1 MTSSATTAP
10 GVASVRHARQLDAR
24 KLVART
30 VELPGVPDLIAIGG
44 RPGGMLWQQEDRGLA
59 GVGTALHIDLPRG
72 LDGDDDVRAVLETL
86 QAFAIDDRVGL
97 PGCGPVVLGALP
109 FDRSAPTGLVV
120 PRWIVGRRGATSWLT
135 SIAPA
140 DHIHDDPVGAVRAL
154 ESGGPVGEPPDRFS
168 LTPAMSHGE
177 WRSVVADA
185 VATIRKGSLAKVV
198 LTRKVDV
205 TANRPFVIPD
215 VLARLAALYPVCM
228 VFHLDGFIGASPE
241 LLIERHGDS
250 VRSYPLAGTVA
261 RSGDAPADQRLVDA
275 LIASTKDRSEHRFVV
290 DALTRALAP
299 LCAGLDVPDRPEV
312 LALRNVSHLATPI
325 SGRLLA
331 VGRPAG
337 GHGPPSTPSAL
348 DLVARVQP
356 TPAVAG
362 TPTAAAVAYLHR
374 VEGFDRGTFGGPVGW
389 MNHRGDGAWAVG
401 IRSAHVSAA
410 GASMYAGVGV
420 VADSDPVAELAET
433 QLKLQ
438 ALLAALVRP

>member
-1 MTSSATTAP
+1 M
-10 GVASVRHARQLDAR
+10 
-24 KLVART
+24 VART

-44 RPGGMLWQQEDRGLA
+44 RPGGTLWQHDDRGLA
-59 GVGTALHIDLPRG
+59 GVGTALHIRLPRG
-72 LDGDDDVRAVLETL
+72 LDGDEDVRTVLDSL
-86 QAFAIDDRVGL
+86 QALSIDDPVGL

-140 DHIHDDPVGAVRAL
+140 DQVHDDPLGVLRAL
-154 ESGGPVGEPPDRFS
+154 ESGGPAGEPPDGFS
-168 LTPAMSHGE
+168 LTPAMSHGD
-177 WRSVVADA
+177 WRHLVADA
-185 VATIRKGSLAKVV
+185 VATIRAGALAKVV

-228 VFHLDGFIGASPE
+228 VFHADGFVGASPE
-241 LLIERHGDS
+241 LLVERLGER

-261 RSGDAPADQRLVDA
+261 RSGDVTADQRLVDA

-290 DALTRALAP
+290 DALTRALEP
-299 LCAGLDVPDRPEV
+299 LCAELDVPDHPEV

-331 VGRPAG
+331 GGPPG
-337 GHGPPSTPSAL
+337 NGHGPPPAPSAL

-362 TPTAAAVAYLHR
+362 TPTAAAIAYLQR
-374 VEGFDRGTFGGPVGW
+374 VEGFDRGTFAGPVGW
-389 MNHRGDGAWAVG
+389 MDHRGDGAWAIG